1 MARRNSNHIIGDI
14 AVREISASL
23 IPPEWIIN
31 TQTSDYGLDLLVEIA
46 KDDKT
51 TGKMFFIQAKG
62 TDTPSNNGTIHF
74 PFSVER
80 LRDYKSVSLPVLLV
94 VFSCQEKLF
103 WGKWVNSLY
112 DLLSPEQQ
120 EQVSYSIIL
129 TQDNII
135 DQEYLLTIEEN
146 YSNSLPKGLCIQST
160 CSNRIISRIHNQL
173 LKKAEELFNSDIS
186 DNNRLSCL
194 NIHIEYSYEK
204 GALSAIIHDDFGHQS
219 RFSGPLGDESILYY
233 NTLSDSDCPPV
244 FWDILLSIA
253 YLQRSFSRIESFH
266 IISEHITPRFFSS
279 LSDSDWLSFISN
291 APKENLCKLDRYL
304 GLCVKQERAELLSL
318 SLISIFVA
326 SNGDYNLTRP
336 YLLQVYNNESDPENK
351 GLLAYNIANSLHNS
365 DLDTMYEAA
374 SWYFTAIQSF
384 PAYRKLEYWW
394 QEMGSVLYNTGH
406 YSYAEH
412 FYKKA
417 RSISK
422 ERCNPDIRVFIAD
435 CLVKQL
441 KLAEAKREICSFI
454 DEKKQNGEDIK
465 SSVVLKAKALVFF
478 EKKLPTITFDPLL
491 GLEWFNQG
499 VHMSHQ
505 ANYNDALMCFLIAW
519 LLNDADM
526 ESLLN
531 VLISS
536 WNINNTAITCEA
548 FWAMKELYGEDGYN
562 MIVSTILKQDIPVD
576 VRDRFLDGLNDLL
589 SNYEV
594 HQCKSHRLA
603 ASYDGWE
610 SLEDQE

>member
-1 MARRNSNHIIGDI
+1 MAKRLSNHIIGDN

-31 TQTSDYGLDLLVEIA
+31 TQTSDYGLDLLVEIV
-46 KDDKT
+46 KDNKT
-51 TGKMFFIQAKG
+51 TGKLFFIQAKG

-80 LRDYKSVSLPVLLV
+80 LRDYKGVSLPVLLV
-94 VFSCQEKLF
+94 VYSRQEKLF

-112 DLLSPEQQ
+112 DLLSPKQQ
-120 EQVSYSIIL
+120 EQASYSIIF

-135 DQEYLLTIEEN
+135 DQDYLLTIEEN
-146 YSNSLPKGLCIQST
+146 YANSLPKGLCIQST

-173 LKKAEELFNSDIS
+173 LKKADGLFNSDIS

-194 NIHIEYSYEK
+194 NIYIEYSYKK

-233 NTLSDSDCPPV
+233 NTLSDPDCPPV

-253 YLQRSFSRIESFH
+253 YLQRSFSFIDSFL
-266 IISEHITPRFFSS
+266 IISEHITPAFFSS
-279 LSDSDWLSFISN
+279 LSDSDWLSFIDN
-291 APKENLCKLDRYL
+291 TPKENLCKLDRYL
-304 GLCVKQERAELLSL
+304 GLCVQQERTELLSL
-318 SLISIFVA
+318 SLISIFIT
-326 SNGDYNLTRP
+326 SDGDYNFTRP
-336 YLLQVYNNESDPENK
+336 YLFQVYNNESYPEKK
-351 GLLAYNIANSLHNS
+351 GLLAYNIANSLRNT

-374 SWYFTAIQSF
+374 SWYFTAIRSF

-417 RSISK
+417 RFISK
-422 ERCNPDIRVFIAD
+422 ERCYPDISVLISD

-441 KLAEAKREICSFI
+441 KLAEAKREIISLM
-454 DEKKQNGEDIK
+454 DEKKRNGENIK
-465 SSVVLKAKALVFF
+465 SSVFLKAKAIVFF
-478 EKKLPTITFDPLL
+478 EKKLPTINFDPLL

-499 VHMSHQ
+499 VHMFHQ
-505 ANYNDALMCFLIAW
+505 DDHNEALMCFLIAW

-531 VLISS
+531 ALISS
-536 WNINNTAITCEA
+536 WNIKNTAITCEA
-548 FWAMKELYGEDGYN
+548 IWAMKELYGEEGYN
-562 MIVSTILKQDIPVD
+562 LFVSTILKQDMPEE

-594 HQCKSHRLA
+594 HQCRSHRLA
-603 ASYDGWE
+603 TSYDGWE
-610 SLEDQE
+610 SLENQE